1 MKNKQL
7 AIPFFLSPGLIVS
20 LIMYLSLPSFSQDAT
35 EIIKKVDQKMRG
47 NSSRSDMTMK
57 IIRSDW
63 SREISMKGWSLGT
76 EYSLILITSPAR
88 DQGTAFLKR
97 DKEIWNWQPT
107 IDRVVK
113 LPPSM
118 MTQSWMGS
126 DFTND
131 DLVKESSVVYDYTH
145 HLRGDT
151 TLSGY
156 NAWKIELLPKE
167 DAAVVWGRIV
177 IYVSKE
183 DNIELLI
190 RYYDEDDFLINTMIL
205 SEIREMG
212 GRTIPTRM
220 DMIPAENPDQRTVI
234 IYNDIEFDTDIGQ
247 NFFSIQNM
255 KRIR

>member
-1 MKNKQL
+1 MKSFL
-7 AIPFFLSPGLIVS
+7 WLLFSLTAFFLSA
-20 LIMYLSLPSFSQDAT
+20 QDAT

-47 NSSRSDMTMK
+47 NSSASNMTMK
-57 IIRSDW
+57 IVRPDW

-76 EYSLILITSPAR
+76 DFSLILITAPAR

-131 DLVKESSVVYDYTH
+131 DLVKESSIVKDYNH
-145 HLRGDT
+145 FIRGDT
-151 TLSGY
+151 TLT
-156 NAWKIELLPKE
+156 NRDAWKIELIPRE
-167 DAAVVWGRIV
+167 DAPVVWGRIV
-177 IYVSKE
+177 IYVSK
-183 DNIELLI
+183 DDYIELLI
-190 RYYDEDDFLINTMIL
+190 KYYDEDDFLINTMIL

-212 GRTIPTRM
+212 GRLIPTRM
-220 DMIPAENPDQRTVI
+220 DMIPAENPDHRTVI
-234 IYNDIEFDTDIGQ
+234 LYNDIQFDIGISTD
-247 NFFSIQNM
+247 FFSIQKM